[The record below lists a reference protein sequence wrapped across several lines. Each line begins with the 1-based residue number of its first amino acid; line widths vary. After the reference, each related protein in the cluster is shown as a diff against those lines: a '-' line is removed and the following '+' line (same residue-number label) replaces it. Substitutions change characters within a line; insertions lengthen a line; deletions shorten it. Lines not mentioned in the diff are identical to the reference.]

1 MTPSRVALALAA
13 LLSTACA
20 DDEVAR
26 DLEVSIGTA
35 RVSARMDPPEALA
48 TLDLTADLEAT
59 VDMEG
64 ARVTDVSLRALP
76 DGPEI
81 AFAITVRGPQDTAD
95 IDLTAGDIVVAR
107 ISNAGTTNADLQ
119 PFCGMAASLTVV
131 VEVEGLVREAA
142 RDLTVSC
149 S

>member
-26 DLEVSIGTA
+26 YLEVSIGTA

-76 DGPEI
+76 DGP
-81 AFAITVRGPQDTAD
+81 
-95 IDLTAGDIVVAR
+95 
-107 ISNAGTTNADLQ
+107 
-119 PFCGMAASLTVV
+119 
-131 VEVEGLVREAA
+131 
-142 RDLTVSC
+142 
-149 S
+149 